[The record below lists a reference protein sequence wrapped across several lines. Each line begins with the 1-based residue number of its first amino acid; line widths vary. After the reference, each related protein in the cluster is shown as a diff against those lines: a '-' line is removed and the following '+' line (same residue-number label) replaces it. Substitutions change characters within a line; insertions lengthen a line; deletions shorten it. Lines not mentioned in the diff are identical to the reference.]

1 MDFKTKMG
9 SAGEA
14 LQGKWDQA
22 RTYVEEHPEKVRT
35 AAPFAAIILFILLG
49 TMIVRVSREV
59 PQPPIVAD
67 RGHPLETF
75 AEPVDNAPQ
84 FQDPVA
90 ASEPAPQPELEPESE
105 SEPAYTPPRREAI
118 RPAAA
123 PAAEPVPD
131 RPAAWDDGQN
141 DEDRAGKV
149 VETFFSSL
157 NSRDYG
163 TAYRQ
168 LSTPWQDSIRYENFA
183 NGYLLTDSIDCRVEH
198 ARDFGDGRV
207 RVAVTLD
214 TVENGRAAQYVGT
227 MMLVREGVEW
237 RIDRGLQLRI

>member
-1 MDFKTKMG
+1 MDLKAKIG

-14 LQGKWDQA
+14 LQGKWDDA
-22 RTYVEEHPEKVRT
+22 RTYVEQHPEKVRA
-35 AAPFAAIILFILLG
+35 AAPFAAIVLFILLG

-75 AEPVDNAPQ
+75 AEPVDHSPE
-84 FQDPVA
+84 FKDPV
-90 ASEPAPQPELEPESE
+90 SQPAPVSDP
-105 SEPAYTPPRREAI
+105 EPAYQPPRRQEI

-123 PAAEPVPD
+123 PVQEPVPD
-131 RPAAWDDGQN
+131 RPAAWNDQADDQH
-141 DEDRAGKV
+141 RAEKV

-168 LSTPWQDSIRYENFA
+168 LSTPWQDALRYETFA
-183 NGYLLTDSIDCRVEH
+183 NGYLLTDSIDCKVEH

-214 TVENGRAAQYVGT
+214 TVENGRVAQYVGT
-227 MMLVREGVEW
+227 MLLVNEGNEW